1 MKNTNVNLKK
11 ILRTTAA
18 RFALMWIALLSSG
31 YAIASQGTV
40 IDKATGKPIAGAV
53 VATSWS
59 GYVPIAVQT
68 LFVCYDL
75 EVTTTDE
82 RGRFT
87 ISTFGKFRPFLQNKN
102 RSIDVI
108 ASGYETD
115 RSSKDLDYV
124 MVPRQG
130 TKSEQFEKANRYQRN
145 AGCPDD
151 KKKML
156 PFMKAVYK
164 DLASLALTKK
174 ELDTAD
180 SLLWQ
185 IETIEL
191 GQKIAN
197 ENSDKREL
205 ERIKQDNN
213 LKNIQEQ
220 INTAP
225 VLSPEAP
232 RQQLEPAHFVP
243 NPADT

>member
-1 MKNTNVNLKK
+1 MKNANANLKK
-11 ILRTTAA
+11 ILHAIIA
-18 RFALMWIALLSSG
+18 SVALIWIALISSG

-108 ASGYETD
+108 ASGYEAD
-115 RSSKDLDYV
+115 RSSIDLDYV

-191 GQKIAN
+191 GQKIAD
-197 ENSDKREL
+197 ENSDKRNL
-205 ERIKQDNN
+205 EKNKQDSNV
-213 LKNIQEQ
+213 KNIQLKAS
-220 INTAP
+220 NAY
-225 VLSPEAP
+225 VLTPEVP
-232 RQQLEPAHFVP
+232 RQNLEPAHSVLK
-243 NPADT
+243 PADI

>member
-1 MKNTNVNLKK
+1 MKNANANLKK
-11 ILRTTAA
+11 ILHAIIA
-18 RFALMWIALLSSG
+18 SVALIWIALISSG

-151 KKKML
+151 EKKML
-156 PFMKAVYK
+156 PFMRAVYK
-164 DLASLALTKK
+164 DLELLATDQK
-174 ELDTAD
+174 ELNTVR
-180 SLLWQ
+180 SLLRE
-185 IETIEL
+185 IETIEF
-191 GQKIAN
+191 GQKVAD
-197 ENSDKREL
+197 ENAKKRRL
-205 ERIKQDNN
+205 EIIKQEN
-213 LKNIQEQ
+213 KAKGIQEEV
-220 INTAP
+220 NVVP
-225 VLSPEAP
+225 VLSPEEL
-232 RQQLEPAHFVP
+232 RKVLESKKGQQ
-243 NPADT
+243 

>member
-1 MKNTNVNLKK
+1 MKNANANLKK
-11 ILRTTAA
+11 ILHAIIA
-18 RFALMWIALLSSG
+18 SVALIWIALISSG

-82 RGRFT
+82 RGGFT
-87 ISTFGKFRPFLQNKN
+87 IPTFGKFRPFLQNKN

-108 ASGYETD
+108 ASGYEAD
-115 RSSKDLDYV
+115 RSSIDLDYV

-191 GQKIAN
+191 GQKIAD
-197 ENSDKREL
+197 ENSDKRNL
-205 ERIKQDNN
+205 EKISRI
-213 LKNIQEQ
+213 
-220 INTAP
+220 
-225 VLSPEAP
+225 VM
-232 RQQLEPAHFVP
+232 
-243 NPADT
+243 